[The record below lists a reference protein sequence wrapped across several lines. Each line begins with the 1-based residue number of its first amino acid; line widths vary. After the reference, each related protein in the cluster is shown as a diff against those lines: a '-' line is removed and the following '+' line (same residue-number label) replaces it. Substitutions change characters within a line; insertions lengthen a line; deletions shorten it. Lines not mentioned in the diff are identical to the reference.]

1 MFSSP
6 SQNKNNDQFR
16 LQYLSYEPLLIKL
29 ICIVYKC
36 YYNLE
41 KFLEKRKIMYK
52 ILILNINNYMQ
63 IFKNRKTQNFRGLKI
78 GKKF

>member
-41 KFLEKRKIMYK
+41 K
-52 ILILNINNYMQ
+52 
-63 IFKNRKTQNFRGLKI
+63 LK
-78 GKKF
+78 